1 MFRKARL
8 ITAMFLVPG
17 LLVSIA
23 GTRPADAAPA
33 TQTGAQTWTIMNG
46 QAITTTE
53 GEKPAWQALKFYT
66 EEITI
71 AVGDTITWKH
81 NSGEEPHNVVFLG
94 DQTTIPEDPMVEPPA
109 GDQGE
114 PRLAVNPLVLFPQGG
129 NTYDGTAYTGS
140 GFMAASIPGPKEYS
154 LTFPKAGTY
163 NYICTLHAQQ
173 LPDGSIVG
181 MVGKVTVMPA
191 GGALPMTPAQ
201 VQAEATSQM
210 QADVQRAKQLEPEAK
225 QSTMSTTAGPNGTT
239 VYHVKSGY
247 VDRQAKLDYQRFI
260 DEEITINVGDTV
272 EWTSASFHT
281 VSFGEEPELIL
292 IEPQPQGPPKAYYNP
307 MAYAPIG
314 GPVHQ
319 GTGYYN
325 SAFLVEGPL
334 PPGVPPIL
342 TDKYSLTFSQP
353 GRYEYIC
360 IPHYLQGMDGTI
372 VVRTGSGGQPG
383 MPRTG
388 GSMIEMLWAL
398 SALAAL
404 ALGISGF
411 ALRRHRAKA

>member
-8 ITAMFLVPG
+8 ITAMFLMPV
-17 LLVSIA
+17 LLVSVA

-33 TQTGAQTWTIMNG
+33 TQAGPQKWTIMNG

-71 AVGDTITWKH
+71 AAGDTITWKH
-81 NSGEEPHNVVFLG
+81 NSLQEPHNVVFLG
-94 DQTTIPEDPMVEPPA
+94 PQTTIPEDPMVEPPA
-109 GDQGE
+109 GGQGE
-114 PRLAVNPLVLFPQGG
+114 PRLAVNPLLLFPQGG

-140 GFMAASIPGPKEYS
+140 GFMAVGLPGPMEYS

-163 NYICTLHAQQ
+163 TYLCSIHSGQ
-173 LPDGSIVG
+173 LPDGTIVG
-181 MVGKVTVMPA
+181 MVGKVTVMAA
-191 GGALPMTPAQ
+191 GSALPMTPAQ

-210 QADVQRAKQLEPEAK
+210 EADVQKAKQLEPQAK
-225 QSTMSTTAGPNGTT
+225 QSTMSSTAGPNGTT
-239 VYHVKSGY
+239 VYHVMSGY
-247 VDRQAKLDYQRFI
+247 VDRQAKLEYQRFI
-260 DEEITINVGDTV
+260 DEDITINVGDTV

-281 VSFGEEPELIL
+281 VTFGEEPELVQF
-292 IEPQPQGPPKAYYNP
+292 EPQPQGPPKVYYNP

-319 GTGYYN
+319 GNGYYN

-334 PPGVPPIL
+334 PPGAPPIL
-342 TDKYSLTFSQP
+342 ADKYSLTFSQP

-360 IPHYLQGMDGTI
+360 IPHYQLGMDGTI
-372 VVRTGSGGQPG
+372 TVRTSGGQPG

-411 ALRRHRAKA
+411 ALRRHRARG